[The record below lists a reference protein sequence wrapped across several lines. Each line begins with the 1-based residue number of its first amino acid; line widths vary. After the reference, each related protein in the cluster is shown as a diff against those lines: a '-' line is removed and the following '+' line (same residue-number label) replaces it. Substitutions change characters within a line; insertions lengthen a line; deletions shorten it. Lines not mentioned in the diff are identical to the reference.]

1 MNKTYIMLKDV
12 PVLEIED
19 YRCKILNYEL
29 LPISLRYPDV
39 NYDDVM
45 HGWTEKRTM
54 NIGRTNAKKLLAGFR
69 ISQSNPYMIA
79 RLFHFASLSDCYWMK
94 DAEETFTWE
103 QVSLFENPWEK
114 AVTSTALL
122 GTNQTFRTLVQKVH
136 TPEFTAQGMAA
147 KAWIREA
154 DGLYLYKVGKKEL
167 PASGILD
174 ALHIPHVSYIE
185 AENSSLEKIADRNH
199 IDKIYKSGE
208 KIVKCRII
216 SSEETALVPWEDFQ
230 VYCSYHDKNEY
241 DMVKEMDAANYY
253 KMQIADYIL
262 GNEDRHGA
270 NFGFYMDNRSG
281 KLQGLYPLMD
291 HDHAFSEDEDI
302 LSQTSEQDETL
313 QQAAYKAMN
322 HAEVS
327 FDNVLA
333 MKKPEDLGDTQWKAV
348 LGRCRELHQRMG
360 MEEQLDEAMTS
371 TTQEF
376 DTLSMYVMMSR
387 NV

>member
-199 IDKIYKSGE
+199 IEKIYKSGE

-291 HDHAFSEDEDI
+291 HDHAFSEDGDI

-360 MEEQLDEAMTS
+360 MEEQLDEDMTS
-371 TTQEF
+371 TTQEI
-376 DTLSMYVMMSR
+376 DTLSM
-387 NV
+387 

>member
-54 NIGRTNAKKLLAGFR
+54 NIGRTNAKKLLVGFR

-122 GTNQTFRTLVQKVH
+122 GTNQTFHTLVQKIH

-199 IDKIYKSGE
+199 IEKIYKSGE

-291 HDHAFSEDEDI
+291 HDHAFSEDGDI

-360 MEEQLDEAMTS
+360 MEEQLDEDMTS
-371 TTQEF
+371 TTQEI
-376 DTLSMYVMMSR
+376 DTLSM
-387 NV
+387 

>member
-45 HGWTEKRTM
+45 HGWTENRTM
-54 NIGRTNAKKLLAGFR
+54 SIGRTNAKKLLAGFR

-302 LSQTSEQDETL
+302 PSQTSEQDETL

-360 MEEQLDEAMTS
+360 MEEQLDEDMTS
-371 TTQEF
+371 TTQEI
-376 DTLSMYVMMSR
+376 DTLSM
-387 NV
+387 

>member
-54 NIGRTNAKKLLAGFR
+54 NIGRTNAKKLLVGFR

-122 GTNQTFRTLVQKVH
+122 GTNQTFRTLVQKIH

-291 HDHAFSEDEDI
+291 HDHAFSEDGDI

-360 MEEQLDEAMTS
+360 MEEQLDEDMTS
-371 TTQEF
+371 TTQEI
-376 DTLSMYVMMSR
+376 DTLSM
-387 NV
+387 